1 MRKSEQANGAD
12 FPIPKLPPD
21 EPPFDETPE
30 AFTRFCHGELY
41 SLSEPVSPVVLKSLM
56 RSMGIL
62 SDSER
67 FSALVKKSTVFL
79 LPCSFQKLRQDLKA
93 SLRES
98 NCFIS
103 PGEMYDKE
111 NSTLTGLPG
120 SSLASR
126 EFWHIS
132 LARER
137 QGEPLKVSIPAS
149 PIPLSVP
156 KLLPG
161 KFQSMLIISTPD
173 INGVLIF

>member
-1 MRKSEQANGAD
+1 M
-12 FPIPKLPPD
+12 
-21 EPPFDETPE
+21 
-30 AFTRFCHGELY
+30 
-41 SLSEPVSPVVLKSLM
+41 SEPVSPVVLKSLM

-67 FSALVKKSTVFL
+67 FSARVKKSTVFL

-120 SSLASR
+120 SQPCVEGILAYLPCEGTAGRAFESLYPGFSDTAQR
-126 EFWHIS
+126 AEIV
-132 LARER
+132 A
-137 QGEPLKVSIPAS
+137 GKVPVDAHYLNS
-149 PIPLSVP
+149 
-156 KLLPG
+156 
-161 KFQSMLIISTPD
+161 
-173 INGVLIF
+173 

>member
-12 FPIPKLPPD
+12 FPMPKLPPD

-137 QGEPLKVSIPAS
+137 QGAS
-149 PIPLSVP
+149 L
-156 KLLPG
+156 
-161 KFQSMLIISTPD
+161 
-173 INGVLIF
+173 